1 MLQKA
6 NFVTFCY
13 MVTGG
18 LFMARLEKSRKYICD
33 AMLMLLKKK
42 KYDDITIN
50 DIVNKAG
57 VSRMTFYRQFY
68 DKKEIIRA
76 IIEERTNEYLSKIK
90 GTEITKETLILSF
103 ESLIASKE
111 FTRRIIEADLYN
123 LSKEQFDKVVDV
135 FIKDGY
141 KAYFI
146 SGGIANIYYRYVIN
160 DDNYT
165 ALELTDILLEMLNL
179 YDFNKDNK

>member
-1 MLQKA
+1 
-6 NFVTFCY
+6 
-13 MVTGG
+13 
-18 LFMARLEKSRKYICD
+18 MARLEKSRKYICD
-33 AMLMLLKKK
+33 AMMMLLKKK

-76 IIEERTNEYLSKIK
+76 MIEERTNDYLSRIK
-90 GTEITKETLILSF
+90 GTKVTRESLVLSF
-103 ESLIASKE
+103 EALIASKD

-123 LSKEQFDKVVDV
+123 LSKEQFDKVVGV

-146 SGGIANIYYRYVIN
+146 SGGIANIYYRYIIN
-160 DDNYT
+160 NDSYS
-165 ALELTDILLEMLNL
+165 AEELTDILLEMLNME
-179 YDFNKDNK
+179 DFNKDNK